1 MKFNRVRIAAIMA
14 TGLVLSAITVLLFS
28 PKADAQSSGAVFGPA
43 NAKQTYYWVSQAST
57 LPLFVRSDYVGMKR
71 AADELK
77 IRIRV
82 AGPVDRDVNQFIA
95 TVDQVCAQKPAGVSV
110 VGGWDPAL
118 TAAVD
123 RCIAKGVP
131 TVVDDGDLPLSKR
144 LSYIGTSW
152 STIGREQAK
161 AMMAAL
167 GSKGGKVAFLSIF
180 NADNMKEA
188 RAAFRDAVKGS
199 NITVVADEDDKG
211 DAATAATVTASLLAA
226 NPDLAGIA
234 GFDSESGAGIVRALT
249 EAKKVGQIKVTA
261 MEQTPEFFKTV
272 KDGSVEAI
280 MVQKR
285 ELFTYYAFKMLYDF
299 NNNGLSVNGIKAP
312 TANTI
317 PAIVDTG
324 VFVVNKGN
332 AEQVLKALGVK

>member
-1 MKFNRVRIAAIMA
+1 MKNTRIISIF
-14 TGLVLSAITVLLFS
+14 TLVLALVSIALLWTL
-28 PKADAQSSGAVFGPA
+28 PRADAQASGAVFGPA
-43 NAKQTYYWVSQAST
+43 NAKATYYWVSQAST

-71 AADELK
+71 AAEELK

-82 AGPVDRDVNQFIA
+82 AGPVDRDLNKFIA

-110 VGGWDPAL
+110 VGGWDPSL

-123 RCIAKGVP
+123 RCIARGVP

-144 LSYIGTSW
+144 LAYIGTSW

-167 GSKGGKVAFLSIF
+167 GPKGGKVAFLSIF

-188 RAAFRDAVKGS
+188 RAAFREAVKGT
-199 NITVVADEDDKG
+199 NITIVADEDDKG
-211 DAATAATVTASLLAA
+211 DSATAASVTASLLAA
-226 NPDLAGIA
+226 HPDLAGIA

-261 MEQTPEFFKTV
+261 MEQVPDFFKTV
-272 KDGSVEAI
+272 KEGSVEAI

-285 ELFTYYAFKMLYDF
+285 ELFTYYAFKMLYDY
-299 NNNGLSVNGIKAP
+299 NNNGLSVNGLRPPA
-312 TANTI
+312 ASTI
-317 PAIVDTG
+317 PALIDTG
-324 VFVVNKGN
+324 VFVVNKSN
-332 AEQVLKALGVK
+332 VDQVLQAMGVK